1 MPNTVTV
8 HVDGL
13 RELGEKLRLLDAKVS
28 KRLAGRSTGKAANG
42 IKKLAKLK
50 IRSNPSVDTGS
61 LYDAVIVKKIP
72 KSQSA
77 LTSEHIVTVRGRG
90 KPRISKKGIKQA
102 QAPHASLVEYG
113 TVHMPAE
120 PFMRPAWDNGK
131 TGALNEIVQTLRDG
145 LK

>member
-1 MPNTVTV
+1 MANTVTV
-8 HVDGL
+8 QVDGL

-42 IKKLAKLK
+42 IKKLAKAK

-120 PFMRPAWDNGK
+120 PFMRPAFDNGK
-131 TGALNEIVQTLRDG
+131 TAALNTIVETLRDG